1 MSSPATTADTY
12 NRASRVNRLLAF
24 SIDMAVVVFILL
36 LKYVLVWVGMRF
48 YDVLGPML
56 LQVVHSGLTLLA
68 FGYFLF
74 CDALP
79 KGQSLGKRLCRIA
92 VVGFPYPTIC
102 TIPQSFLRNACKLLF
117 SPLDGFLVLFGL
129 RRRLGDMLAKTIVV
143 KA

>member
-36 LKYVLVWVGMRF
+36 LKYVLVWLGMRF

-68 FGYFLF
+68 FG
-74 CDALP
+74 
-79 KGQSLGKRLCRIA
+79 
-92 VVGFPYPTIC
+92 
-102 TIPQSFLRNACKLLF
+102 
-117 SPLDGFLVLFGL
+117 
-129 RRRLGDMLAKTIVV
+129 
-143 KA
+143 